1 MTICPTNR
9 RRPRGRNRRGAI
21 LILAMVCV
29 AITMSIMA
37 LLVRFALVHHATQKN
52 QHRAAQANWLVCSAL
67 DRAAA
72 RLAIDPSYTGE
83 TWKIPAEE
91 FLASE
96 QASETALPGK
106 AALVRIEVKP
116 VADSPD
122 QRTIHVTAD
131 YPDDPKHRARRSKQ
145 ITVALVEP
153 EPDKPI
159 SDSPKPDSPK
169 PDTPKPD
176 NTNQTNVNQ
185 PPNNGEEP

>member
-1 MTICPTNR
+1 MTICPTSS
-9 RRPRGRNRRGAI
+9 RRPRGRYRRGAI

-96 QASETALPGK
+96 QTPETAPHGK

-116 VADSPD
+116 IADSPD

-145 ITVALVEP
+145 VTVALVAP
-153 EPDKPI
+153 ESDKPI
-159 SDSPKPDSPK
+159 SDSPKPD
-169 PDTPKPD
+169 
-176 NTNQTNVNQ
+176 NTKQTNVKQ